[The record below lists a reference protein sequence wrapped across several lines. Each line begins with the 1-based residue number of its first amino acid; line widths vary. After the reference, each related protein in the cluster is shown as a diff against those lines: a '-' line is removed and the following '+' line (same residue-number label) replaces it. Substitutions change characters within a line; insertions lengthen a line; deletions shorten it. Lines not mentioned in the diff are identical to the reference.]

1 MKLKFLGN
9 GSGFSNTHTGAYFTI
24 DDNIIF
30 IDCSM
35 LNVNKMVELSK
46 DFQNVYVYITHMHL
60 DHISGLG
67 LFVQYMHYTQSKKLN
82 IRVPIN
88 LIENVEAF
96 LKLTGIPLDICDLNI
111 ILKENEKFEL
121 TPILTSHAIE
131 LRNKCYGYLI
141 EINDE
146 KLIYTGDTNTLLPFL
161 KYKDNV
167 KEFYIDVSASYGS
180 VHLKYDNIKD
190 TLFELSKQSEIYI
203 MHIDNEQLMN
213 KLIENT
219 PFKIA
224 EI

>member
-67 LFVQYMHYTQSKKLN
+67 LFVQYMFYTQQKKLN
-82 IRVPIN
+82 IRVPHV
-88 LIENVEAF
+88 LVENVETF
-96 LKLTGIPLDICDLNI
+96 LNLTGIPLNICDLDFI
-111 ILKENEKFEL
+111 HKENKNFRFI
-121 TPILTSHAIE
+121 PIVTTHAPE
-131 LRNKCYGYLI
+131 LRNKCFGYLI
-141 EINDE
+141 EINKE
-146 KLIYTGDTNTLLPFL
+146 KFIYTGDTNTLLPFL
-161 KYKDNV
+161 KYKQDV

-180 VHLKYDNIKD
+180 VHLKYDDIKD

-203 MHIDNEQLMN
+203 MHIDDEQLMN